1 MIKRFFNFIGGFFT
15 SKSNE
20 SQKRLIAFMFSITII
35 VLAFN
40 VTSIEILKLIV
51 YGIFSLIALLLGL
64 ATVETIV
71 NIFKKGN

>member
-1 MIKRFFNFIGGFFT
+1 MKLFNFIGGFFT
-15 SKSNE
+15 STSNE

-40 VTSIEILKLIV
+40 VNSIKILEQII
-51 YGIFSLIALLLGL
+51 YGMLALIALLLGL
-64 ATVETIV
+64 TTIENLV